1 MYYKTKGSFSMI
13 ATQDKVADIVTHY
26 PKTADVFR
34 KHGIDFC
41 CGGQISLEEAVSN
54 HPKLSLTPL
63 IQELEDASQQQGE
76 GMQPQYL
83 SVPSLIQYIQARY
96 HDTLREEFKQL
107 TPYVTKLSRVHGPN
121 HPNLVTLKSTF
132 DAFKSAMLTH
142 TDEEDQNAFPKL
154 VRSANGETV
163 EDIDAVVQSLV
174 DDHDEAGA
182 LLQQMRELTHDF
194 QPPAEACGTWRLVY
208 DRIAHLERETHA
220 HVHLENHVLFPKI
233 TG

>member
-1 MYYKTKGSFSMI
+1 MI

-63 IQELEDASQQQGE
+63 LQELEDASQQQGE

-194 QPPAEACGTWRLVY
+194 QPPDEACGTWRLVY

>member
-1 MYYKTKGSFSMI
+1 MI

-220 HVHLENHVLFPKI
+220 HVHLENHVLFTKI

>member
-1 MYYKTKGSFSMI
+1 MI

-63 IQELEDASQQQGE
+63 LQELEDASQQQGE

-83 SVPSLIQYIQARY
+83 SVPSLIQYIQAHY

>member
-1 MYYKTKGSFSMI
+1 MI

-63 IQELEDASQQQGE
+63 LQELEDASQQQGE

-208 DRIAHLERETHA
+208 DRIAHLKRETHA

>member
-1 MYYKTKGSFSMI
+1 MI

-63 IQELEDASQQQGE
+63 LQELEDASQQQGE

-163 EDIDAVVQSLV
+163 ENIDAVVQSLV

>member
-1 MYYKTKGSFSMI
+1 MI

-63 IQELEDASQQQGE
+63 LQELEDASQQQGE

-163 EDIDAVVQSLV
+163 EDIDDVVQSLV

>member
-1 MYYKTKGSFSMI
+1 MI

-63 IQELEDASQQQGE
+63 LQELEDASQQQGE

-83 SVPSLIQYIQARY
+83 SLPSLIQYIQARY

>member
-1 MYYKTKGSFSMI
+1 MI

-63 IQELEDASQQQGE
+63 LQELEDASQQQGE

-163 EDIDAVVQSLV
+163 EDIDVVVQSLV

>member
-1 MYYKTKGSFSMI
+1 MI

-63 IQELEDASQQQGE
+63 LQELEDASQQQGE

-194 QPPAEACGTWRLVY
+194 QPPAEAC
-208 DRIAHLERETHA
+208 
-220 HVHLENHVLFPKI
+220 VLGDSF
-233 TG
+233 TTELHT

>member
-1 MYYKTKGSFSMI
+1 MI

-63 IQELEDASQQQGE
+63 LQELEDASQQQGE

-107 TPYVTKLSRVHGPN
+107 TPYVTKLSRVHSPN

>member
-1 MYYKTKGSFSMI
+1 MI

-63 IQELEDASQQQGE
+63 LQELEDASQQQGE

-132 DAFKSAMLTH
+132 DVFKSAMLTH

>member
-1 MYYKTKGSFSMI
+1 MI

-63 IQELEDASQQQGE
+63 LQELEDASQQQGE

-142 TDEEDQNAFPKL
+142 TDEEDQNVFPKL

>member
-1 MYYKTKGSFSMI
+1 MI

-63 IQELEDASQQQGE
+63 LQELEDASQQQGE

-163 EDIDAVVQSLV
+163 EDIDAVIQSLV

>member
-1 MYYKTKGSFSMI
+1 MI

-63 IQELEDASQQQGE
+63 LQELEDASQQQGE

-220 HVHLENHVLFPKI
+220 HVHLESHVLFPKI

>member
-1 MYYKTKGSFSMI
+1 MI

>member
-1 MYYKTKGSFSMI
+1 MI

-63 IQELEDASQQQGE
+63 LQELEDASQQQGE

-142 TDEEDQNAFPKL
+142 TDEEDQNAFPNL

>member
-1 MYYKTKGSFSMI
+1 MI

-63 IQELEDASQQQGE
+63 LQELEDASQQQGE

-233 TG
+233 TD

>member
-1 MYYKTKGSFSMI
+1 MI

-63 IQELEDASQQQGE
+63 LQELEDASQQQGE

-163 EDIDAVVQSLV
+163 EDIDAVVQSVV

>member
-1 MYYKTKGSFSMI
+1 MI

-63 IQELEDASQQQGE
+63 LQELEDASQQQGE

-220 HVHLENHVLFPKI
+220 HFHLENHVLFPKI

>member
-1 MYYKTKGSFSMI
+1 MI

-63 IQELEDASQQQGE
+63 LQELEDASQQQGE

-220 HVHLENHVLFPKI
+220 HVHLENHVPFPKI

>member
-1 MYYKTKGSFSMI
+1 MYTNKKGSYSMI
-13 ATQDKVADIVTHY
+13 SPQDKVADIVTQY
-26 PKTADVFR
+26 PKTADIFR

-41 CGGQISLEEAVSN
+41 CGGQVSLEEAVSGN
-54 HPKLSLTPL
+54 AKSSLDVLLPDL
-63 IQELEDASQQQGE
+63 KNACKQPGE

-121 HPNLVTLKSTF
+121 HPYLVTLKSTY

-142 TDEEDQNAFPKL
+142 TDEEDQIAFPKL
-154 VRSANGETV
+154 VQASNGEQV
-163 EDIDAVVQSLV
+163 EDIDAVVHSLV
-174 DDHDEAGA
+174 DDHDEAGT
-182 LLQQMRELTHDF
+182 LLQQMRQLTNDF

-208 DRIAHLERETHA
+208 DRIANLERETHA

>member
-1 MYYKTKGSFSMI
+1 MI

-63 IQELEDASQQQGE
+63 LQELEDASQQQGE

-142 TDEEDQNAFPKL
+142 TDEEDQSAFPKL

>member
-1 MYYKTKGSFSMI
+1 MI

-63 IQELEDASQQQGE
+63 LQELEDASQQQGE
-76 GMQPQYL
+76 GMLPQYL

>member
-1 MYYKTKGSFSMI
+1 MI

-63 IQELEDASQQQGE
+63 LQELEDASQQQGE

-107 TPYVTKLSRVHGPN
+107 TTYVTKLSRVHGPN

>member
-1 MYYKTKGSFSMI
+1 MI

-63 IQELEDASQQQGE
+63 LQELEDASQQQGE

-132 DAFKSAMLTH
+132 DAFKSAMLSH

>member
-1 MYYKTKGSFSMI
+1 MI

-63 IQELEDASQQQGE
+63 LQELEDASQQQGE

-154 VRSANGETV
+154 VRSANDETV

>member
-1 MYYKTKGSFSMI
+1 MI

-63 IQELEDASQQQGE
+63 LQELEDASQQQGE

-163 EDIDAVVQSLV
+163 EDIDAVVQSFV

>member
-1 MYYKTKGSFSMI
+1 MI

-63 IQELEDASQQQGE
+63 LQELEDASQQQGE

-83 SVPSLIQYIQARY
+83 SVPSLIQYTQARY

>member
-1 MYYKTKGSFSMI
+1 MI

-63 IQELEDASQQQGE
+63 LQELEDASQQQGE

-132 DAFKSAMLTH
+132 DAFKSAMLSH

-220 HVHLENHVLFPKI
+220 HVHIENHVLFPKI

>member
-1 MYYKTKGSFSMI
+1 MI

-63 IQELEDASQQQGE
+63 LQELEDASQQQGE

-142 TDEEDQNAFPKL
+142 TDEEDQNTFPKL

-208 DRIAHLERETHA
+208 DRIAHLEREIHA

>member
-1 MYYKTKGSFSMI
+1 MI

-63 IQELEDASQQQGE
+63 LQELEDASQQQGE

-154 VRSANGETV
+154 VRSANGETA

>member
-1 MYYKTKGSFSMI
+1 MI

-63 IQELEDASQQQGE
+63 LQELEDASQQQGE

-163 EDIDAVVQSLV
+163 EDIDGVVQSLV

>member
-1 MYYKTKGSFSMI
+1 MI

-41 CGGQISLEEAVSN
+41 CGGQISLEEVVSN

-63 IQELEDASQQQGE
+63 LQELEDASQQQGE

>member
-1 MYYKTKGSFSMI
+1 MI

-121 HPNLVTLKSTF
+121 HPEFS
-132 DAFKSAMLTH
+132 
-142 TDEEDQNAFPKL
+142 
-154 VRSANGETV
+154 
-163 EDIDAVVQSLV
+163 DI
-174 DDHDEAGA
+174 
-182 LLQQMRELTHDF
+182 
-194 QPPAEACGTWRLVY
+194 
-208 DRIAHLERETHA
+208 
-220 HVHLENHVLFPKI
+220 KI
-233 TG
+233 NF

>member
-1 MYYKTKGSFSMI
+1 MI

-63 IQELEDASQQQGE
+63 LQELEDASQQQGE

-142 TDEEDQNAFPKL
+142 TNEEDQNAFPKL